1 MRRARVTG
9 RSRMT
14 ESRRVMAL
22 GLICSAGFPTLTWAQ
37 NAPVPKT
44 AAPAQAGA
52 AGRTTPAQAQ
62 PQAAQ
67 GQAPQAKAAA
77 AKTPEELAQLA
88 KRMDQLL
95 ATWEQRSAQVKELD
109 AEFTRKDHSP
119 AWQENTEYKGRA
131 LLKSPDLAY
140 LDFLKFDAAEK
151 KHNHYERIICTG
163 KEVFHYQTASRQIF
177 IFPLSAEERSRALEE
192 GPLPFL
198 FNMKADRAKQRYK
211 MQLRS
216 ENEQGAWIEIQPL
229 EKIDQESFSKV
240 YVLLNKEKFLP
251 DRLVLYAPN
260 GKDTQDY
267 KFVTIKMNSGVA
279 DANFQGV
286 IPKEG
291 WDVVRNPSGNG
302 QPGPGA
308 TNQPVPRVG
317 QLTPGANRPSTAPA
331 GGAKPAAP
339 AAKAAAPGAMRR

>member
-1 MRRARVTG
+1 
-9 RSRMT
+9 MT
-14 ESRRVMAL
+14 DTRRVVAL
-22 GLICSAGFPTLTWAQ
+22 GLLCSAGYPTFSWAQ
-37 NAPVPKT
+37 TGAAPK
-44 AAPAQAGA
+44 AAVPAQAGA
-52 AGRTTPAQAQ
+52 VRPVGG
-62 PQAAQ
+62 Q
-67 GQAPQAKAAA
+67 GQANAATGQSQQAKAAP
-77 AKTPEELAQLA
+77 AKTPEEIAALA

-95 ATWEQRSAQVKELD
+95 ITWEQRSAQVKELD

-140 LDFLKFDAAEK
+140 LDFLKFDPAEK
-151 KHNHYERIICTG
+151 KHNHHERIICTG

-211 MQLRS
+211 MQLLS
-216 ENEQGAWIEIQPL
+216 ENAEGAWIDIRPL

-240 YVLLNKEKFLP
+240 YVLLNKAKFLP
-251 DRLVLYAPN
+251 DQLVIFAPN
-260 GKDTQDY
+260 GTDTQLY
-267 KFVTIKMNSGVA
+267 KFSSIKVNSGVA

-291 WDVVRNPSGNG
+291 WDVVRNP
-302 QPGPGA
+302 QPGAPGSGGN
-308 TNQPVPRVG
+308 NQVVPRVG
-317 QLTPGANRPSTAPA
+317 QLTPGANRPGTAPA
-331 GGAKPAAP
+331 GGTRSTAPTAKPAAP
-339 AAKAAAPGAMRR
+339 GAIRR

>member
-1 MRRARVTG
+1 MIK
-9 RSRMT
+9 
-14 ESRRVMAL
+14 SRRFIAF
-22 GLICSAGFPTLTWAQ
+22 GLIFSSGFNSSWAQ
-37 NAPVPKT
+37 
-44 AAPAQAGA
+44 APATKAVVPA
-52 AGRTTPAQAQ
+52 AGGAGRPAAAQ
-62 PQAAQ
+62 PQAQQAQ
-67 GQAPQAKAAA
+67 QQKAAP
-77 AKTPEELAQLA
+77 AKSPEELAKLA
-88 KRMDQLL
+88 QRMEVLL

-109 AEFTRKDHSP
+109 AEFTRKDHST
-119 AWQENTEYKGRA
+119 AWQEDTEYKGRA
-131 LLKSPDLAY
+131 LLKSPDRAY
-140 LDFLKFDAAEK
+140 LDFQKFDPAEK

-163 KEVFHYQTASRQIF
+163 KEVFHYQTPSRQIF

-198 FNMKADRAKQRYK
+198 FNMKADRAKLRYK
-211 MQLRS
+211 MLLRT
-216 ENEQGAWIEIQPL
+216 ENEEGAWIEIQPL

-291 WDVVRNPSGNG
+291 WDVVRNPG
-302 QPGPGA
+302 QGTAQPAGGA

-317 QLTPGANRPSTAPA
+317 QLTPGANRPGGTGQMGGARSTAPVPAASKPAA
-331 GGAKPAAP
+331 GGAI
-339 AAKAAAPGAMRR
+339 RR

>member
-1 MRRARVTG
+1 MRLVDVPSRT
-9 RSRMT
+9 RMT
-14 ESRRVMAL
+14 DTRRVVAL
-22 GLICSAGFPTLTWAQ
+22 GLLCSAGYPTFSWAQ
-37 NAPVPKT
+37 TGAAPK
-44 AAPAQAGA
+44 AAVPAQAGA
-52 AGRTTPAQAQ
+52 VRPVGG
-62 PQAAQ
+62 Q
-67 GQAPQAKAAA
+67 GQANAATGQAQQAKAAP
-77 AKTPEELAQLA
+77 AKTPEEIAALA

-140 LDFLKFDAAEK
+140 LDFLKFDPAEK

-163 KEVFHYQTASRQIF
+163 KEVYHYQTASRQIF

-211 MQLRS
+211 MLLRS

-267 KFVTIKMNSGVA
+267 KFVSIKMNSGVA

-291 WDVVRNPSGNG
+291 WDVVRNPAPGA
-302 QPGPGA
+302 QPGTGGN
-308 TNQPVPRVG
+308 NQVVPRVG
-317 QLTPGANRPSTAPA
+317 QLTPGANRPGTAPA
-331 GGAKPAAP
+331 GGTRSTAPAAKPAAP
-339 AAKAAAPGAMRR
+339 GAIRR